1 MAYFRFFVALLIAA
15 LLCRLGLGSLRD
27 YPIFGPTVISA
38 PSPFNNEGL
47 PPEAISEIG
56 GGTLYRADA
65 ARGVINTQDPSIR
78 IGS

>member
-15 LLCRLGLGSLRD
+15 LLCRLGLGSFRD
-27 YPIFGPTVISA
+27 YPLFGPTEIAA
-38 PSPFNNEGL
+38 PSPFNNGGL
-47 PPEAISEIG
+47 PPEAISETG

-65 ARGVINTQDPSIR
+65 VRGVINTQDPSIR

>member
-15 LLCRLGLGSLRD
+15 LLCRLGLSSLSD
-27 YPIFGPTVISA
+27 YPIFGPTAISA
-38 PSPFNNEGL
+38 PSPFNTEGL

-56 GGTLYRADA
+56 GSTLYRADA

>member
-1 MAYFRFFVALLIAA
+1 MAYIRFFVALLIAA
-15 LLCRLGLGSLRD
+15 LLCRLGLSSFRD
-27 YPIFGPTVISA
+27 YPMFGPTAISA
-38 PSPFNNEGL
+38 HSPFNNEGL

-56 GGTLYRADA
+56 GSTLYRADA